1 MEELLYKL
9 RRERHEISSKISK
22 LEKFRE
28 TEEWCKLSVSHKC
41 LLDIQLEAM
50 KTYFECLSAR
60 IIDIETNKDQQENKP
75 ESEQDDIKII
85 KIIIDN

>member
-1 MEELLYKL
+1 MQELLDKL
-9 RRERHEISSKISK
+9 RKEKIELSGK
-22 LEKFRE
+22 IRNLEKFRG
-28 TEEWCKLSVSHKC
+28 TDEWSKLSVSHKC

-60 IIDIETNKDQQENKP
+60 TVDIETNKDQQENKP